1 MHSVQLKIS
10 ILLTKFNKFI
20 SKQYTIFIHFFIFFR
35 FLDLFKKELS
45 FFCHIFYIR
54 NIKNY
59 YVNNNINLLENR
71 LN

>member
-20 SKQYTIFIHFFIFFR
+20 SKQYTIFIHFIIFFR
-35 FLDLFKKELS
+35 FLDLLNKELS
-45 FFCHIFYIR
+45 FFCHIFYKLNVKKKYR
-54 NIKNY
+54 
-59 YVNNNINLLENR
+59 VNNINLLENR